1 MSTKQELID
10 FQTAELAELD
20 ALIAQKET
28 EKLIIDDYIV
38 GAEVNIASFEAQI
51 VDFGTQKDEC
61 DLDIADYN
69 AQKGKI
75 NEIIAII
82 DAS

>member
-10 FQTAELAELD
+10 FQTAELGELD

-28 EKLIIDDYIV
+28 QKLIIDEYIA
-38 GAEVNIASFEAQI
+38 GAAINIASFEAQI
-51 VDFGTQKDEC
+51 VDFGTQKDQC
-61 DLDIADYN
+61 DLDIVDYN
-69 AQKGKI
+69 AHKGKI

-82 DAS
+82 EAS